1 MTHSYLLPLSVLCGF
16 AGNVL
21 AQCWVRHTSNPAL
34 LLAGALYALSTWFW
48 LWGLR
53 HQGLVV
59 AGTFYNVVLM
69 TLNLL
74 AGCFLLRRPLT
85 HVQMVAVVLA
95 VVSVILLHLEQ
106 A

>member
-1 MTHSYLLPLSVLCGF
+1 MSYHLLGSVLCGF
-16 AGNVL
+16 TGNIF
-21 AQCWVRHTSNPAL
+21 AQCWARHASSPVL
-34 LLAGALYALSTWFW
+34 LLAVALYALSTWFW

-59 AGTFYNVVLM
+59 AGTFYSVSLM

-74 AGCFLLRRPLT
+74 AGCFLLRRPLSGM
-85 HVQMVAVVLA
+85 QLLAVVLA
-95 VVSVILLHLEQ
+95 VVSVILLHIEQ